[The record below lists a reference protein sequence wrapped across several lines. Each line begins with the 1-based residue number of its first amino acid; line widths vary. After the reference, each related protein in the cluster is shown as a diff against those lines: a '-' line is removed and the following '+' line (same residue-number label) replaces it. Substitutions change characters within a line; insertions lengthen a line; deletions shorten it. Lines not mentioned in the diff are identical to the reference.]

1 MASERPPIM
10 VQRRGEF
17 LVPQAPVD
25 GERIRDLP
33 AGKALKVTVSQ
44 PRRSS
49 AQNRLYWSLLGVVC
63 ENLDQDIEP
72 EALHAWLKVKLGVVT
87 PLILRSGEI
96 AYVPGSIAFD
106 KMEHPAFTAYF
117 DRVKA
122 LITEHLIPGLNS
134 AALEREAYAMLGE
147 TPPTARA
154 A

>member
-1 MASERPPIM
+1 MASDRPPIM

-49 AQNRLYWSLLGVVC
+49 PQNRLYWSLLGVVC
-63 ENLDQDIEP
+63 ENLDQDVEP

-96 AYVPGSIAFD
+96 AYVPASIAFD
-106 KMEHPAFTAYF
+106 KMEHQQFTAYF

-122 LITEHLIPGLNS
+122 LIVEHLIPGLGS
-134 AALEREAYAMLGE
+134 EVLEREARAMLGE
-147 TPPTARA
+147 A

>member
-63 ENLDQDIEP
+63 ENLDQDVRP
-72 EALHAWLKVKLGVVT
+72 ETLHDWLKLKLGVVE
-87 PLILRSGEI
+87 PLILRTGEVVM
-96 AYVPGSIAFD
+96 VPGSIAFD
-106 KMEHPAFTAYF
+106 QMEHPTFTSYF
-117 DRVKA
+117 DKVKA
-122 LITEHLIPGLNS
+122 LIIEHLIPGLNS